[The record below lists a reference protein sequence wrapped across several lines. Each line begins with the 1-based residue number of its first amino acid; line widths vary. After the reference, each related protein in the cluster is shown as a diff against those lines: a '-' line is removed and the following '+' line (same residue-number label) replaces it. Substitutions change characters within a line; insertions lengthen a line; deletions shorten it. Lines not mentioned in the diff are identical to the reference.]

1 MPVQLLQEAQ
11 QLDGLQE
18 VRIVGGQRMLLAA
31 GLTDVLL
38 VCVVLRTPA
47 RTGAGTKPV
56 VQGKE
61 KHKEACLNVQC
72 HQDGRTHAMCPNGT
86 GTWICAW

>member
-18 VRIVGGQRMLLAA
+18 VRIVGGKGVLLAA
-31 GLTDVLL
+31 RLTDVLL

-47 RTGAGTKPV
+47 RTGAGTKPMA
-56 VQGKE
+56 QEREKQKE
-61 KHKEACLNVQC
+61 VCLNVQC
-72 HQDGRTHAMCPNGT
+72 PQDGGTHAMCPDGA
-86 GTWICAW
+86 GVWAWGA